1 MCSTKMRIAK
11 ANRHLSQAHKELTTD
26 QRLRIEEI
34 MKSQKK
40 YEEHEEDLEKEMQ
53 DQETNKQDEKKAKTK
68 PKPKPSVKP
77 SRRCCICETETTNIW
92 AHLNKK
98 HKMAYKS
105 EQFEASIKKVSNMI
119 FK

>member
-92 AHLNKK
+92 AHLKK
-98 HKMAYKS
+98 N
-105 EQFEASIKKVSNMI
+105 IKWHINQNNLKHLL
-119 FK
+119 KK